1 MLSFLIFGNFYAI
14 LAKLEMVNI
23 NIQKK
28 LVKISSM
35 KNNQNE
41 SDFKMKTKIK
51 KQFKENLLLFFTILA
66 VVVGIALGFAL
77 RKYTN
82 FKPNINQYFGFPGE
96 IFLRM
101 LKFLILPLISSSLIC
116 GIASLGAH
124 KASNVASKAFIYYFS
139 TTFLA
144 VVLGLTLVI
153 LIKPGERL
161 KAHNIKESSVD
172 PLNNRKISSV
182 DTMLDLVRN
191 LFPDN
196 MVQMMFTQ
204 YESKLVPKYF
214 KKKVNG
220 SSIIINGTN
229 VFLNQTNTNFTDSK
243 YIFGYFF

>member
-1 MLSFLIFGNFYAI
+1 
-14 LAKLEMVNI
+14 MVNI

-28 LVKISSM
+28 LVKITNMS
-35 KNNQNE
+35 NQKQNQ
-41 SDFKMKTKIK
+41 SDFKIKSKIK
-51 KQFKENLLLFFTILA
+51 KQFKENLLLFFTIFA
-66 VVVGIALGFAL
+66 VVLGVAFGFAL
-77 RKYTN
+77 RKYTH

-144 VVLGLTLVI
+144 VILGLALVI

-161 KAHNIKESSVD
+161 KAHNIKETID
-172 PLNNRKISSV
+172 PLNNRKVSSV
-182 DTMLDLVRN
+182 DTMLDLIRN

-196 MVQMMFTQ
+196 LVQMTFTQ
-204 YESKLVPKYF
+204 YESKLVPKYLST
-214 KKKVNG
+214 KKKANE
-220 SSIIINGTN
+220 SILKQNTTTFFI
-229 VFLNQTNTNFTDSK
+229 NQTNTNSTSSILFV
-243 YIFGYFF
+243 GVYFL

>member
-1 MLSFLIFGNFYAI
+1 
-14 LAKLEMVNI
+14 MVSMNM
-23 NIQKK
+23 QKK
-28 LVKISSM
+28 LVKITAIS
-35 KNNQNE
+35 NNKDQSN
-41 SDFKMKTKIK
+41 FKLKSKIK

-77 RKYTN
+77 RKYTH

-139 TTFLA
+139 TTFMA
-144 VVLGLTLVI
+144 VILGLALVI

-161 KAHNIKESSVD
+161 KIHNIKETSVD
-172 PLNNRKISSV
+172 PLSNRKISSI

-196 MVQMMFTQ
+196 MIQMMFIQ
-204 YESKLVPKYF
+204 YESKLVPKYL
-214 KKKVNG
+214 KKKVNE
-220 SSIIINGTN
+220 SSLNHQN
-229 VFLNQTNTNFTDSK
+229 ASNEFLNQTTKNFTNGK
-243 YIFGYFF
+243 YTLD